1 MAEGTDLRQP
11 PHLGIGRTR
20 MDRRSR
26 NPGRPKIH
34 RNYTVEEVARLR
46 GVHKNTVRS
55 WLRQGLP
62 SLKERRPQLI
72 LGRDLSEFEANRQQE
87 RKRPCGPGQIY
98 CMRCRMPRNPA
109 PGTIRYLP
117 STTGA
122 GCISATCLD
131 CHSSVFRRISMASL
145 ERESANWGITLPK
158 AQEHIVESDQ
168 PSVDCDFN
176 RE

>member
-20 MDRRSR
+20 MDRRPH

-34 RNYTVEEVARLR
+34 RNYTVDEVAKLR

-62 SLKERRPQLI
+62 SLKERKPQLI
-72 LGRDLSEFEANRQQE
+72 LGRDLSEFEAKRQQE

-98 CMRCRMPRNPA
+98 CMRCRKPRKPA
-109 PGTIRYLP
+109 PGTTRYTP

-122 GCISATCLD
+122 GCISATCSD
-131 CHSSVFRRISMASL
+131 CPTPVFRRISIASL
-145 ERESANWGITLPK
+145 EREQAYWGITWPK
-158 AQEHIVESDQ
+158 AQEHIVESNK
-168 PSVDCDFN
+168 PSVDCDLK